1 MASEKDASEQD
12 VPSRAQ
18 QNMFEGSN
26 GSDQSGTRRGPK
38 RGPVHLKGTR
48 SLERLR
54 DRIDLAVK
62 ELARLREENAALQKQ
77 LDSFQ
82 SHGIESMDGTPV
94 VFTESPSAL
103 RTKVENFIE
112 AIDRYIEQSQAEDD
126 SQPVSSDSSD

>member
-12 VPSRAQ
+12 EPSHAQ

-26 GSDQSGTRRGPK
+26 GSDQRRASRGPK
-38 RGPVHLKGTR
+38 RGPVYLKGTR

-82 SHGIESMDGTPV
+82 SHGIEAMDGTPV

-112 AIDRYIEQSQAEDD
+112 AIDRYIEQSPGDD
-126 SQPVSSDSSD
+126 AGHSASSDSSD

>member
-1 MASEKDASEQD
+1 MASEKGANDQD
-12 VPSRAQ
+12 RQSRTQ

-26 GSDQSGTRRGPK
+26 GSDQGGTSHKTK

-62 ELARLREENAALQKQ
+62 ELARLRDENAALQKQ

-103 RTKVENFIE
+103 KSKVENFIE
-112 AIDRYIEQSQAEDD
+112 AIDRYIEQAHGDD
-126 SQPVSSDSSD
+126 DDTSVISDSSD

>member
-1 MASEKDASEQD
+1 MASEKDESEQD

-18 QNMFEGSN
+18 QNIFEGSN
-26 GSDQSGTRRGPK
+26 GSDQAGTSREPI

-62 ELARLREENAALQKQ
+62 ELVRLREENAALQKQ

-82 SHGIESMDGTPV
+82 SHGIESADGTPV

-112 AIDRYIEQSQAEDD
+112 AIDRYIEQSQVENAD
-126 SQPVSSDSSD
+126 QPANSDSSD